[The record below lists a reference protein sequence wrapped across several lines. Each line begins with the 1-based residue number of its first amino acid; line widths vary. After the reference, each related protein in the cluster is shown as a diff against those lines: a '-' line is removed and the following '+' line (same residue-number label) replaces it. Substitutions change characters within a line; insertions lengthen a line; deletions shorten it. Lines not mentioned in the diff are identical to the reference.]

1 MDPQVSLALLTGG
14 RSRRMGRDKAF
25 AELAGQPLIERLR
38 DRFATA
44 FPHAY
49 VVTKDTARFRGLG
62 LPVIADARP
71 EDSPTVGVYSAVLA
85 APTPRVLCLG
95 VDLPFVTGELLSQLA
110 ALSGP
115 FEAFVPRDGS
125 GLQPLCA
132 VYGKQTLAALE
143 LMLDQDERRLDLVFD
158 RVRTG
163 YLDVRGR
170 DLGDPA
176 VLFMNVNTPN
186 QLEAARGLAAGAA
199 VGGGA
204 DGADAGEA
212 PPAPRVLDFLARA
225 PLPTVSFV
233 GKKKSGKTTVLAGV
247 IGELVRRGRRVA
259 VIKSDQHGFAID
271 VPGTDTYV
279 LREAGAD
286 VTAIASPEQV
296 AVMSRVPQAVPLLG
310 LVWRLR
316 EPVDIVLTEGFVRQ
330 PAPKIEVSRA
340 ARSDS
345 LIAPPDELLAIVSD
359 QRFPEHRVPQIDL
372 DDVAAVAELLERQIV
387 AHRRRRGGCHA
398 TAPTPD
404 GALLE
409 AVVREDPR
417 STSEV

>member
-1 MDPQVSLALLTGG
+1 
-14 RSRRMGRDKAF
+14 
-25 AELAGQPLIERLR
+25 
-38 DRFATA
+38 
-44 FPHAY
+44 
-49 VVTKDTARFRGLG
+49 
-62 LPVIADARP
+62 
-71 EDSPTVGVYSAVLA
+71 
-85 APTPRVLCLG
+85 
-95 VDLPFVTGELLSQLA
+95 
-110 ALSGP
+110 
-115 FEAFVPRDGS
+115 
-125 GLQPLCA
+125 
-132 VYGKQTLAALE
+132 
-143 LMLDQDERRLDLVFD
+143 
-158 RVRTG
+158 
-163 YLDVRGR
+163 
-170 DLGDPA
+170 
-176 VLFMNVNTPN
+176 